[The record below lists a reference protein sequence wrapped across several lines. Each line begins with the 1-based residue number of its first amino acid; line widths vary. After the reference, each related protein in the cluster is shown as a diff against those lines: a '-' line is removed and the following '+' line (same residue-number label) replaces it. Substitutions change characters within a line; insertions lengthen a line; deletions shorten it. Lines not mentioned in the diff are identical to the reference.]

1 MNVPHISLQEPPYI
15 IISSLGEKKKG
26 GGGGKEI
33 ENTQPLFWPLTACA

>member
-26 GGGGKEI
+26 GGGKEI